1 VQKRLI
7 GMIMADALI
16 TSAGLSRDISFK
28 ILMFSCNST
37 VTKGK
42 NEYNLD
48 NCSKNPIKTADR
60 LNISH
65 VRLQI
70 SHNS

>member
-1 VQKRLI
+1 
-7 GMIMADALI
+7 MIMLDTLI
-16 TSAGLSRDISFK
+16 TSVGLSRDISFK
-28 ILMFSCNST
+28 IPMFSCNST
-37 VTKGK
+37 VTKGE

-48 NCSKNPIKTADR
+48 NCSKNPIKTANK

-70 SHNS
+70 SHDS